1 MLNFYSNIKS
11 FQDVSFEE
19 LFNIQGNIVRSS
31 KNRETVAFL
40 FKNKKYFIKR
50 FSKGSLLQNF
60 LNELGIVNDVSNA
73 ENEYSAYKILQDIGV
88 ETPKL
93 VCYGNEKKIWNNRS
107 FVISEEITNFEQLDF
122 FFNKKK
128 YHKVKKKFED
138 QVYKEIVEIV
148 SKLHKNGIIH
158 HDLYLCHFLLD
169 LNSLDDKKNNPK
181 IYLIDFHRLQKKNSI
196 GTSRL
201 IKELGDL
208 LFSIKYFGDEE
219 KYQKMLKA
227 NYFNRNFLETYD
239 NNIQKRA
246 NTMLTKYKTKYG

>member
-31 KNRETVAFL
+31 KNRETVEFL

-60 LNELGIVNDVSNA
+60 FNELGIVNDVSNA

-107 FVISEEITNFEQLDF
+107 FVISEEIKNFEQLDF
-122 FFNKKK
+122 FFSKAKYRK
-128 YHKVKKKFED
+128 YHKNHQDRIYKKVV
-138 QVYKEIVEIV
+138 QIIN
-148 SKLHKNGIIH
+148 KLHQNGIVH

-169 LNSLDDKKNNPK
+169 LNALENKKNIK
-181 IYLIDFHRLQKKNSI
+181 IYLIDFHRLEKKTKVSSKRI
-196 GTSRL
+196 S
-201 IKELGDL
+201 KELGDL
-208 LFSIKYFGDEE
+208 LFSIKYFGNEE
-219 KYQKMLKA
+219 RFEKILKT
-227 NYFNRNFLETYD
+227 NYFNKNFLENHKMGID
-239 NNIQKRA
+239 DRA
-246 NTMLTKYKTKYG
+246 TLMLKKYKNKYA

>member
-31 KNRETVAFL
+31 KNRETVEFL

-50 FSKGSLLQNF
+50 FSGGSLLQNF

-73 ENEYSAYKILQDIGV
+73 DNEYSAYKILQDIGV

-122 FFNKKK
+122 FFIKKK

-138 QVYKEIVEIV
+138 QIYKKIVDTV
-148 SKLHKNGIIH
+148 GKLHKNGIIH

-169 LNSLDDKKNNPK
+169 LKSLDDKKSPK
-181 IYLIDFHRLQKKNSI
+181 IYLIDFHRLQKKNRI
-196 GTSRL
+196 RTSRL

-219 KYQKMLKA
+219 KYQKILKA
-227 NYFNRNFLETYD
+227 NYFNRNLLETYD

-246 NTMLTKYKTKYG
+246 NAMLTKYMNKNG

>member
-1 MLNFYSNIKS
+1 MLNFYSNKKIFK
-11 FQDVSFEE
+11 DVGFDD
-19 LFNIQGNIVRSS
+19 LFNINGNIIRSS
-31 KNRETVAFL
+31 KNRETVEFI
-40 FKNKKYFIKR
+40 FKDKKYFIKR

-60 LNELGIVNDVSNA
+60 LNKLGIVKDISNA
-73 ENEYSAYKILQDIGV
+73 NNEYSAYKILHDIGV

-122 FFNKKK
+122 FFTKKK
-128 YHKVKKKFED
+128 YHKVKKNFED
-138 QVYKEIVEIV
+138 QLYKKIVEIV

-169 LNSLDDKKNNPK
+169 LNSLDDKKNKPK
-181 IYLIDFHRLQKKNSI
+181 IYLIDFHRLQKNNSI
-196 GTSRL
+196 GMSRL

-219 KYQKMLKA
+219 KYQKILKA
-227 NYFNRNFLETYD
+227 NYFNRKLLKIYE

-246 NTMLTKYKTKYG
+246 NAMLTKYKNKYG

>member
-1 MLNFYSNIKS
+1 MLNFYSNKKNFEDIS
-11 FQDVSFEE
+11 FDD
-19 LFNIQGNIVRSS
+19 LFNINGNVVRSS
-31 KNRETVAFL
+31 KNRETVEFL

-50 FSKGSLLQNF
+50 FSKGSLVQNF
-60 LNELGIVNDVSNA
+60 LNRVGVVNDVSNA
-73 ENEYSAYKILQDIGV
+73 ENEFNAYKILQDIGV

-107 FVISEEITNFEQLDF
+107 LVISEEIKNFEQLDF
-122 FFNKKK
+122 FFTKNK
-128 YHKVKKKFED
+128 YHKVKKNFED
-138 QVYKEIVEIV
+138 QIYKKVVEIV
-148 SKLHKNGIIH
+148 SRLHENGIIH

-169 LNSLDDKKNNPK
+169 LNSLDDKKNNLK

-196 GTSRL
+196 RTSRL

-219 KYQKMLKA
+219 KYHKILKA
-227 NYFNRNFLETYD
+227 NYFNRNMLKIYE

-246 NTMLTKYKTKYG
+246 NAMLTKYKNKYG

>member
-1 MLNFYSNIKS
+1 MLNFYSNKKNFEDIS
-11 FQDVSFEE
+11 FDD
-19 LFNIQGNIVRSS
+19 LFNINGNVVRSS
-31 KNRETVAFL
+31 KNRETVEFH

-50 FSKGSLLQNF
+50 FSKGSLVQNF
-60 LNELGIVNDVSNA
+60 LNKIGIINDVSNA
-73 ENEYSAYKILQDIGV
+73 ENEFTAYKILQDIGV

-122 FFNKKK
+122 FFMNKK

-138 QVYKEIVEIV
+138 QIYKKIVEIV

-169 LNSLDDKKNNPK
+169 LNSLGDEKRLK

-196 GTSRL
+196 STSRL

-208 LFSIKYFGDEE
+208 LFSIKYFDDEK
-219 KYQKMLKA
+219 KYQKILKA
-227 NYFNRNFLETYD
+227 NYFNQNFIMTYK

-246 NTMLTKYKTKYG
+246 DAMLIKYKNKYG

>member
-1 MLNFYSNIKS
+1 MLNFYSNKKIFKDIG
-11 FQDVSFEE
+11 FDD
-19 LFNIQGNIVRSS
+19 LFNINGNIIRSS
-31 KNRETVAFL
+31 KNRETVEFI
-40 FKNKKYFIKR
+40 FKDKKYFIKR

-60 LNELGIVNDVSNA
+60 LNKLGIVKDISNA
-73 ENEYSAYKILQDIGV
+73 NNEYSAYKILHDIGV

-122 FFNKKK
+122 FFTKRK
-128 YHKVKKKFED
+128 YHKVKKNFED
-138 QVYKEIVEIV
+138 QLYKKIVEIV

-169 LNSLDDKKNNPK
+169 LNSLDDKKNKPK
-181 IYLIDFHRLQKKNSI
+181 IYLIDFHRLQKNNSI
-196 GTSRL
+196 GMSRL

-219 KYQKMLKA
+219 KYQKILKA
-227 NYFNRNFLETYD
+227 NYFNRKLLKIYE

-246 NTMLTKYKTKYG
+246 NAMLTKYKNKYG

>member
-19 LFNIQGNIVRSS
+19 LFNIQGSIVRSS

-50 FSKGSLLQNF
+50 FSKGFLLQNF
-60 LNELGIVNDVSNA
+60 LNELGIVKDVSNA
-73 ENEYSAYKILQDIGV
+73 DNEYSAYKILHDIGV

-93 VCYGNEKKIWNNRS
+93 VCYGNEKKSWNNRS
-107 FVISEEITNFEQLDF
+107 FVIAEEIKNFEQLDF
-122 FFNKKK
+122 FLSKKK
-128 YHKVKKKFED
+128 YQKVKKNFED
-138 QVYKEIVEIV
+138 QIYKKIVDIV
-148 SKLHKNGIIH
+148 GKLHKNGIIH

-169 LNSLDDKKNNPK
+169 LKSLDDKKSPK
-181 IYLIDFHRLQKKNSI
+181 IYLIDFHRLQKKNRI
-196 GTSRL
+196 RTSRL

-219 KYQKMLKA
+219 KYQKILKA
-227 NYFNRNFLETYD
+227 NYFNHNLLETYD

-246 NTMLTKYKTKYG
+246 NAMLTKYKNKYG

>member
-1 MLNFYSNIKS
+1 MNLINIKDD
-11 FQDVSFEE
+11 FKDLTFED
-19 LFNIQGNIVRSS
+19 LFNIEGKTIRACA
-31 KNRETVAFL
+31 NRETVKFI

-50 FSKGSLLQNF
+50 FSKGYLLQNYF
-60 LNELGIVNDVSNA
+60 NELGIVKNVSNA
-73 ENEYSAYKILQDIGV
+73 SNEYNAYKILKDIGV
-88 ETPKL
+88 DTAKL

-122 FFNKKK
+122 FFTKKK
-128 YHKVKKKFED
+128 YHKVKKNFED
-138 QVYKEIVEIV
+138 QIYKKIVEIV

-169 LNSLDDKKNNPK
+169 LNSLDDKKNKPK
-181 IYLIDFHRLQKKNSI
+181 IYLIDFHRLEKKNTI
-196 GTSRL
+196 GMTRL

-219 KYQKMLKA
+219 KYQKILKA
-227 NYFNRNFLETYD
+227 NYFNHNLLKIYE

-246 NTMLTKYKTKYG
+246 NAMLTKYKNKYG